1 MTTETDPTRPDLK
14 AQYASKVA
22 GDIDE
27 NEADQRRVEAQIQA
41 LQEQLVSL
49 KADRELLMS
58 VSAALL
64 DATTAAKATVPAQ
77 SAGMTVAKTSP
88 RPKPAAKKKQPS
100 VREAEDRGA
109 ALTDLIL
116 GHLSEQHEPRS
127 TSEILRC
134 LAEAHPKRQIS
145 DPLVRTSA
153 ERLVARGKLVRS
165 KQGAGVYYTVSS
177 GSSSNVK

>member
-27 NEADQRRVEAQIQA
+27 NEADQRRVQAQIQS

-49 KADRELLMS
+49 KADHELLMS
-58 VSAALL
+58 VSAALG
-64 DATTAAKATVPAQ
+64 DALTTAKATVPAQ
-77 SAGMTVAKTSP
+77 SAGETVAKTSP
-88 RPKPAAKKKQPS
+88 RPKTAAKKRPA
-100 VREAEDRGA
+100 VRKEEEKGA
-109 ALTDLIL
+109 ALTSLIL
-116 GHLSEQHEPRS
+116 GYLSEQSEPRN

-153 ERLVARGKLVRS
+153 ERLVARGKLERS
-165 KQGAGVYYTVSS
+165 KQGSSVYYTVSS
-177 GSSSNVK
+177 ADGPELGS